1 MTAVDG
7 IRKHGTAASYNKG
20 CRCDR
25 CSTAKRIKSQ
35 AYYQANRE
43 RIRERNRAWYAANK
57 AQATETARKW
67 QRANPEKVRG
77 YVAKW
82 SAANP
87 DWERKWVAANPD
99 KVAAK
104 YKRYYESDKGLEF
117 RRRWQAEN
125 ADKIKAAGDRW
136 RKANPDKVRQR
147 TQTQRFKRRGAET
160 LLVTP
165 SDWRRMCQ
173 RYRGEC
179 HYCGNVRPLTQD
191 HIIPLAR
198 GGRHAIGNIVPAC
211 LPCNSS
217 KNARLIVEWLAVK
230 RAA

>member
-117 RRRWQAEN
+117 RRQM
-125 ADKIKAAGDRW
+125 AGGER
-136 RKANPDKVRQR
+136 RQD
-147 TQTQRFKRRGAET
+147 QG
-160 LLVTP
+160 
-165 SDWRRMCQ
+165 
-173 RYRGEC
+173 
-179 HYCGNVRPLTQD
+179 
-191 HIIPLAR
+191 
-198 GGRHAIGNIVPAC
+198 GGRSVAQGEPRQGPTTHADA
-211 LPCNSS
+211 
-217 KNARLIVEWLAVK
+217 AVQAS
-230 RAA
+230 RR